1 MIFEPRSGV
10 LSCISI
16 YETAF
21 FFQDGAG
28 DFKDVKD
35 DKTYIQNESV
45 KSKSSNA
52 KCDKEKGDLV
62 DSVFLRSPPP
72 HKVRSNTSNDDEDC
86 GIKCL
91 YYTLQC
97 CDCVLM

>member
-1 MIFEPRSGV
+1 MYV
-10 LSCISI
+10 NLW
-16 YETAF
+16 YWF
-21 FFQDGAG
+21 FFPKDGAG
-28 DFKDVKD
+28 DFKEVKD
-35 DKTYIQNESV
+35 DKTYLQNESV

-62 DSVFLRSPPP
+62 DSVYLRSPPP
-72 HKVRSNTSNDDEDC
+72 HKARSNTTNDDEDC